1 MASAEWIALGGFLAA
16 VVAFF
21 VSLRAYQLQR
31 RTQSINDQTKFD
43 DLIQK
48 IQENLGKLSQSQ
60 GDLGSY
66 PTPGGYTATN
76 TTLIGLLGLALEAR
90 RLARRAGLQP
100 DWFQSMVLAYAFSQ
114 VWDTASAIEYWT
126 RMVDVADTHQSHI
139 RSLVSRAAFYYN
151 RGLAD
156 DWDLARQDFDTAVK
170 ELEEDPDSQGPAMV
184 KEQVAYQRAQQAG
197 LELMIGAT
205 DRAVTYYADSFQV
218 SNAIAVSWRKQR
230 TLATVG
236 MLVLQQQ
243 VVPPKDLLKL
253 IGDELQ
259 RRRVVLAEF
268 PAATAALFSVP
279 PDGASFGPPPGGES
293 QPSRPYGE

>member
-31 RTQSINDQTKFD
+31 RTQSVNDQTKFD

-60 GDLGSY
+60 GDLGSC

-76 TTLIGLLGLALEAR
+76 TTLVGLLGLALEAR

-100 DWFQSMVLAYAFSQ
+100 DWFQSMVLASAFSQ

-170 ELEEDPDSQGPAMV
+170 ELEEDPHSQGPAMV

-259 RRRVVLAEF
+259 RRGKPAQPTIWRVMTV
-268 PAATAALFSVP
+268 
-279 PDGASFGPPPGGES
+279 GPGGRLSSGVEIAERLG
-293 QPSRPYGE
+293 QHRRFG